1 MTSVRHRRD
10 VSSQDE
16 VESIASSN
24 ILISPARSIRRHTST
39 YIEAY
44 PESENT
50 RFISFNYPKR
60 VFRWIYSFSLVLL
73 MLLTLAFVA
82 VTPIDVIVQTS
93 ESSYSG
99 IKMFIVIIVC
109 VVFLVVAL
117 IIYFLRIFQNR
128 VSLNDI
134 PSKSVYIPF
143 EGDML
148 ASCVKAIDAK
158 LKECVSEI
166 KVKAGPLYNEKII
179 INHPGMSPPEY
190 VQRRNISGTGEGSLL
205 PPNACYEDVIRSL
218 GVRFK
223 LDGRVL
229 TQVDLPMHLSL
240 REIILFLSEKY
251 LNDPNT
257 DKKQVPNLKLLI
269 ESYEKFKFGPDLID
283 EGELLNFIIEFDKL
297 GQFFQNNV
305 AANFSKPT
313 KRTPGTRSYY
323 SDTDML
329 EQSLFGAEAS
339 SRSAF
344 HYYYSDRE
352 DNYEENAGADN
363 KLTTHKAPKDKY
375 FKNLE
380 SSDQLNP
387 LNRNLSSTS
396 FGSWSSPSLK
406 QPRRRQFS
414 TSSNGSSK
422 SVIKNRLAIPNS
434 TGSDH
439 FNEMKYTGDAESNNR
454 RYSGYISDSE
464 NELNYQ

>member
-1 MTSVRHRRD
+1 MTSVRHRGG

-16 VESIASSN
+16 VESIASSH
-24 ILISPARSIRRHTST
+24 IPISPARSIRRHTST

-44 PESENT
+44 PETENT
-50 RFISFNYPKR
+50 RFISFNFPKR
-60 VFRWIYSFSLVLL
+60 VFRWIYSFSLGLL

-148 ASCVKAIDAK
+148 ASCIKAIDAK

-166 KVKAGPLYNEKII
+166 RVKAGPLYNEKLI

-190 VQRRNISGTGEGSLL
+190 VQKRNISETGEGSLL

-240 REIILFLSEKY
+240 REIILYLSEKY

-257 DKKQVPNLKLLI
+257 DKKKVPNLKLLI
-269 ESYEKFKFGPDLID
+269 ESYEKFKFGPDLIE
-283 EGELLNFIIEFDKL
+283 EGELLDFIIEFDKL
-297 GQFFQNNV
+297 GQFFQNNI
-305 AANFSKPT
+305 ATNFSKPS
-313 KRTPGTRSYY
+313 KRTLRSRSYY

-329 EQSLFGAEAS
+329 EQSIFGVEAS

-344 HYYYSDRE
+344 QYYNSDRE
-352 DNYEENAGADN
+352 DNN
-363 KLTTHKAPKDKY
+363 KEDDGEDYKLITHRTPKDKY
-375 FKNLE
+375 FNNLD
-380 SSDQLNP
+380 SSDQTNP
-387 LNRNLSSTS
+387 HNRNLSSAS
-396 FGSWSSPSLK
+396 FGSWSSSSLK

-422 SVIKNRLAIPNS
+422 SVIKNKLAIPSS
-434 TGSDH
+434 TGNYD
-439 FNEMKYTGDAESNNR
+439 FNEMKYTGDAESHNR

-464 NELNYQ
+464 NELS